1 MSMRILSDEDAQK
14 RLTESVR
21 KINRVKRMRASK
33 HEIKL
38 AEAEKAVW
46 NRILCHIQNGE
57 MITLD
62 DEDRIEWHVDAPTA

>member
-1 MSMRILSDEDAQK
+1 MSMRIISEEDAQE

-21 KINRVKRMRASK
+21 KIKRVKRMRASK

-46 NRILCHIQNGE
+46 NRVLYHIKNGE

-62 DEDRIEWHVDAPTA
+62 DEDRIELHVDVPTA